1 MLLRKS
7 NRSSHA
13 ESLLCKDRLGV
24 TALKVLQTRWTT
36 IDGLTAGQE
45 KEVIIFSAVRSNA
58 QGRIGFLADVR
69 RLNVALTRA
78 RRGLIV
84 IGSKSTLMNNP
95 TWR

>member
-1 MLLRKS
+1 MHKGS
-7 NRSSHA
+7 AYA
-13 ESLLCKDRLGV
+13 EAGLSKDRFDMIV
-24 TALKVLQTRWTT
+24 TQALQTRKT
-36 IDGLTAGQE
+36 IFDGLTAGQE
-45 KEVIIFSAVRSNA
+45 REVIIFSAVRSNA

-78 RRGLIV
+78 CRGLIV